1 MCTASVA
8 VSFGMSSYSFSEDDR
23 SGLINVTLNQA
34 HNAPIGV
41 DIRSQDVTAF
51 G

>member
-1 MCTASVA
+1 MA
-8 VSFGMSSYSFSEDDR
+8 VSFGMARYSFAENVG
-23 SGLINVTLNQA
+23 SGAIDVTLNQA
-34 HNAPIGV
+34 HSASISV